1 MSIDVELPG
10 FGHVEA
16 MGGPSKVTQA
26 GRDTE
31 ETLTRQTKPKEGEVK
46 MIEGDPWRTN
56 PEAPQ
61 TRGKVGPYPGA

>member
-26 GRDTE
+26 GRDTG
-31 ETLTRQTKPKEGEVK
+31 ETMTRQTKPKEGEVK
-46 MIEGDPWRTN
+46 MSVFT
-56 PEAPQ
+56 
-61 TRGKVGPYPGA
+61 GPLSV